1 MTYVPG
7 YQHDVFISY
16 AHVDSE
22 PSIPGD
28 DATRWVNTLR
38 QSLQTRI
45 DQKLG
50 RKDAVR
56 ICMDQGAL
64 AGHEPVTPR
73 IREAISSSA
82 ILVVALSNGYLES
95 PRCQQERELFIE
107 AAGGVE
113 KASSRCFLVH
123 LDEIPRDRWPKIFS
137 DDIGYQFY
145 QKEPVRGLVSRLAD
159 PIPDP
164 QEKAYWTEL
173 NKLRTEIAYKLAQMQ
188 SMEATIIPPMWAGD
202 RAPLSNGKTAIFLAE
217 TTQAL
222 KPERD
227 AVAAFLLDQG
237 YDVYPTRFYSR
248 DPLSFVRAMEVD
260 LARAALFVQLLGED
274 CSIRTEELPHGYE
287 GLQLERAR
295 SLGYSMLR
303 WRHKDLVVGKI
314 RDETHRLFLQELD
327 VMTMDLED
335 FKGEIAR
342 ALKRHEV
349 RQELPHRN
357 GEMSVLVNASAQD
370 LGVADEV
377 GDDLQHMNIAF
388 NILSGEPVL
397 EAVLDAEEYDAVMVV
412 YGECP
417 QDWVQQRVNV
427 LRRLV
432 LGRKGK
438 APRCAV
444 YIGHPPLDQ
453 KDRLRCSFPALRVTD
468 RATLGAFLQTLG
480 KS

>member
-1 MTYVPG
+1 
-7 YQHDVFISY
+7 VFISY
-16 AHVDSE
+16 AHVDNE

-38 QSLQTRI
+38 QSLQIRI

-56 ICMDQGAL
+56 IWMDRGGL
-64 AGHEPVTPR
+64 AGHEPVTQR

-82 ILVVALSNGYLES
+82 ILVVAFSNGYLES
-95 PRCQQERELFIE
+95 PWCQQERELFIE

-113 KASSRCFLVH
+113 KASSRFFLVH
-123 LDEIPRDRWPKIFS
+123 LDEIPRDRWPKMFS

-145 QKEPVRGLVSRLAD
+145 QKEPVTGLVSRLAD
-159 PIPDP
+159 PMPDP

-173 NKLRTEIAYKLAQMQ
+173 NKLRTEIAYKLEQLQ
-188 SMEATIIPPMWAGD
+188 RLGATNVPPTSVAD
-202 RAPLSNGKTAIFLAE
+202 RVPLSNGKTAIFLAE

-222 KPERD
+222 NPDRD

-248 DPLSFVRAMEVD
+248 DPITFVRAMEVD
-260 LARAALFVQLLGED
+260 LTRAAVFVQLLGED
-274 CSIRTEELPHGYE
+274 SSIRTEELPHGYE

-295 SLGYSMLR
+295 TLGCPMLR
-303 WRHKDLVVGKI
+303 WRRKDLEVAKI
-314 RDETHRLFLQELD
+314 RDETHRRFLQEVD

-335 FKGEIAR
+335 FKGEIVR

-349 RQELPHRN
+349 RQELPQRN
-357 GEMSVLVNASAQD
+357 GEMSVLINANAQD
-370 LGVADEV
+370 LRVADEIIN
-377 GDDLQHMNIAF
+377 DLQHLNIALE
-388 NILSGEPVL
+388 ILSEEAAL
-397 EAVLDAEEYDAVMVV
+397 DAVLDAEDYDVVMVV
-412 YGECP
+412 YGICA
-417 QDWVQQRVNV
+417 QDWVQQRVRV
-427 LRRLV
+427 LRQLA
-432 LGRKGK
+432 LGKKGK
-438 APRCAV
+438 APLCAV

-453 KDRLRCSFPALRVTD
+453 KDPLRCRFPTLRVID
-468 RATLGAFLQTLG
+468 RATLGAFLPTLG